1 MAKTNFSGPITTG
14 PIQNNSGP
22 RIGQTVR
29 DVAWVTSKM
38 SFPFSHLNFTVVTD
52 ANKLATTAANGAGTT
67 NVTLIDPTQ
76 NIPGIASYG
85 GFFAASIITLTS
97 AGNDGTKN
105 AVITGT
111 DVFGNAQ
118 TETITMGNAGL
129 VSSALTFLTVTSIV
143 ASAGTAGTLEV
154 GVLEAGLIT
163 IPARSLFNQIP
174 LGQTVTTLN
183 KNLANNIVIP
193 PFSRITNIELKVLEA
208 FDTAGFDVQI
218 GANVEAAGVTSVDLD
233 YFAGDAA
240 NDLKAV
246 GSFTTPATFDQNLV
260 QYTNNLN
267 VSALDAI
274 GSEQDKA
281 ICITA
286 ATDDAL
292 TAGEAVLSIEWL
304 QRINNTN

>member
-218 GANVEAAGVTSVDLD
+218 GANVEAAGVTTVDLD